1 MKAAERSFLNAS
13 DLCSIEISKTK
24 TFHPLGNVTKT
35 LHPILKLKKLGVL
48 KQLKTW
54 AYTTF

>member
-48 KQLKTW
+48 KQLKT
-54 AYTTF
+54 